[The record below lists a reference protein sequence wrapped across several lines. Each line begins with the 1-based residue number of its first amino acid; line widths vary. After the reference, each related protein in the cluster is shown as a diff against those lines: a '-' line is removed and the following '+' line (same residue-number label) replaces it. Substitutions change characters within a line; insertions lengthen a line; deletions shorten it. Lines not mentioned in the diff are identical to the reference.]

1 MLIKELAY
9 HLRACHPLN
18 PKYYVDA
25 ISEIPERLVY
35 IFAFKYIGPNSEYDY
50 VGKLKVEK
58 AHDADLRCVD
68 WNPHD
73 ENFILKGYVFIPSIH
88 LAWSPDKA
96 TVLGSSAE
104 DGLLNVW
111 DYEKVGKKKEHV
123 GPRMPNSPPGLFFQH
138 AGHRDKV
145 VDFHWKISDPWTIIS
160 MSEDSESTGGG
171 NIKLFLLVKLEHLN
185 TVQGTRV
192 RGNKETKS
200 AAKYLTSSSS
210 SFGLYFLKRF
220 LRDKSPWINE
230 ALFTRWGQLPNPR
243 DLNLK
248 LELETVGF
256 VTALELLL
264 AIEKLV
270 HHLVNVL
277 ELEK

>member
-25 ISEIPERLVY
+25 ISRIPERLVY

-58 AHDADLRCVD
+58 AHDADLHCVD

-73 ENFILKGYVFIPSIH
+73 ENLILKGQGNCLRQLCRGRSF
-88 LAWSPDKA
+88 
-96 TVLGSSAE
+96 E
-104 DGLLNVW
+104 CW

-145 VDFHWKISDPWTIIS
+145 VDFHWKTSDPWTIIS

-171 NIKLFLLVKLEHLN
+171 GTLQIWRMNDLIYQPEEEVELVMV
-185 TVQGTRV
+185 TTF
-192 RGNKETKS
+192 
-200 AAKYLTSSSS
+200 SSYVSYS
-210 SFGLYFLKRF
+210 
-220 LRDKSPWINE
+220 
-230 ALFTRWGQLPNPR
+230 
-243 DLNLK
+243 
-248 LELETVGF
+248 
-256 VTALELLL
+256 
-264 AIEKLV
+264 
-270 HHLVNVL
+270 
-277 ELEK
+277 